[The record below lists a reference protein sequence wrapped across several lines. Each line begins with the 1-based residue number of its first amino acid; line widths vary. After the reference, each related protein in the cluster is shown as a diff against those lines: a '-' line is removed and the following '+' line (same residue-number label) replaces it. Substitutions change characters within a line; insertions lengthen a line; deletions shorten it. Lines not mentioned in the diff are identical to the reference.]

1 MGHDFGVVSRFSP
14 MLPSRS
20 FIILQFTLRPMI
32 HFEVIFVKGIRSVSR
47 FFFFFFA
54 YGCLAQFVEKNS
66 LIF

>member
-47 FFFFFFA
+47 FIFFFA
-54 YGCLAQFVEKNS
+54 CGCLAQFVEKTH
-66 LIF
+66 